1 MDVQAT
7 AEAAPL
13 PQISFPTLPPA
24 PAPVAP
30 SVPAA
35 GGSQTDGATT
45 NGKSTVDVSPPPTPG
60 ATLPVASLPPHASD
74 GGDTIGGTVAKLF
87 NTAAENVSVS
97 FQVAP
102 GSSEVV
108 VVFTDKTSGKTIVQF
123 PSETLIALSQFFSKL
138 AGTVLDK
145 KA

>member
-13 PQISFPTLPPA
+13 PVISFPTLPPA
-24 PAPVAP
+24 PP
-30 SVPAA
+30 PAA
-35 GGSQTDGATT
+35 APAVTGIAAAADSSADPKT
-45 NGKSTVDVSPPPTPG
+45 NVGTPG
-60 ATLPVASLPPHASD
+60 TPPASLPVASLPPHASD
-74 GGDTIGGTVAKLF
+74 GANTIGGTVAKLF
-87 NTAAENVSVS
+87 NTAAENVTVS
-97 FQVAP
+97 FQVAQ
-102 GSSEVV
+102 GSNEVV

>member
-13 PQISFPTLPPA
+13 PPISFPPLPA
-24 PAPVAP
+24 AAPVAP
-30 SVPAA
+30 SGVAPA
-35 GGSQTDGATT
+35 DGAST
-45 NGKSTVDVSPPPTPG
+45 NGKSSVDVGTPAPHTSG
-60 ATLPVASLPPHASD
+60 TAPVAVASLPPHSSD
-74 GGDTIGGTVAKLF
+74 SGDTIGGTVAKLF
-87 NTAAENVSVS
+87 NTAAENVTVS
-97 FQVAP
+97 FQVAA
-102 GSSEVV
+102 GSNEVV